1 MSFFVVQA
9 MTEGSKRCP
18 QIGQMIECDTY
29 EIAIDKA
36 VALAVE
42 ETEDL
47 TEAEIREE
55 IETDGDFADNNGMFT
70 ISVCQPE
77 N

>member
-9 MTEGSKRCP
+9 MTEGSKRAP

-29 EIAIDKA
+29 EIAVDKA
-36 VALAVE
+36 VALAAE
-42 ETEDL
+42 QTEL

>member
-9 MTEGSKRCP
+9 MTEGSKRAP
-18 QIGQMIECDTY
+18 QISQMIECDTY
-29 EIAIDKA
+29 EIAVDKA
-36 VALAVE
+36 VALAAE
-42 ETEDL
+42 QTEL